1 MNYRTADK
9 ASSSQ
14 IVVIGA
20 SSGGLDAVQTVAGG
34 LSHDFPAPIC
44 VVIHTSPDSP
54 GVIHEIVGR
63 ATDMVTVA
71 LRQAEKLEAGKIY
84 FPPPDCHLV
93 IEPGRVR
100 ATKGPKENR
109 FRPAIDP
116 LFRTAAQ
123 VFGPRA
129 IGVILTG
136 NLDDGTAGLGAIK
149 RLGGRAIVQD
159 PRDALFPAMPQS
171 AIGHVNVDYCV
182 RLDQIAPLLIDLT
195 GRPVRA
201 PTLPIPRELE
211 TEVRIDRQENPKD
224 AGLEHIAK
232 PSPFSCPDCH
242 GVLLQID
249 DENRVRFRC
258 HVGHG
263 YSIDSLLAAY
273 SEQIEGSLWTAI
285 RSLEETALFLDEL
298 TRHAKVASTVGDA
311 DRFASRAA
319 EARKHSAALRDIVS
333 SRGALV
339 AATSDQNSPKSRI

>member
-20 SSGGLDAVQTVAGG
+20 SSGGLDALQTVAGG

-71 LRQAEKLEAGKIY
+71 LRHAQKLEPGKMY

-93 IEPGRVR
+93 VEPGHVR

-123 VFGPRA
+123 VFGPAA

-136 NLDDGTAGLGAIK
+136 NLDDGTAGLAAIK

-171 AIGHVNVDYCV
+171 AMGHVNVDYCV
-182 RLDQIAPLLIDLT
+182 PLAQIAPLLVELT
-195 GRPVRA
+195 GQLVTA
-201 PTLPIPRELE
+201 ATVPIPPELE
-211 TEVRIDRQENPKD
+211 TEVRIDRQEESPVA
-224 AGLEHIAK
+224 AGLEQIAR
-232 PSPFSCPDCH
+232 PSRFTCPDCH
-242 GVLLQID
+242 GVLLQIVD
-249 DENRVRFRC
+249 GNRIRFRC
-258 HVGHG
+258 HTGHG
-263 YSIDSLLAAY
+263 YSIDSLLASY
-273 SEQIEGSLWTAI
+273 SEQIEGSLWNAI

-298 TRHAKVASTVGDA
+298 TRHARVASTVGDA
-311 DRFASRAA
+311 DDFASRAA
-319 EARKHSAALRDIVS
+319 DARKDSAAIRQIVS
-333 SRGALV
+333 DRGALV
-339 AATSDQNSPKSRI
+339 AATSDEH